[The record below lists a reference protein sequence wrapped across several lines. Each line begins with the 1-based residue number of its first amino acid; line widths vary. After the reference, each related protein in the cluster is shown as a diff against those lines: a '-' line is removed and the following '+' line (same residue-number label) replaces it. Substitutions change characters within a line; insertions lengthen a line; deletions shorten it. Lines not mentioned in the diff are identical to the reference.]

1 MRDLVRTLSSHT
13 TIFGTLLQILSFFE
27 SGYSE
32 NTMPK
37 TVTYEHINLTTLRT
51 KCDITV
57 SCSKIKQE
65 HWGNNFTL
73 KSPHLVLGY
82 LLWRRWYRFISGDA
96 KKREVISAVW
106 NEIPFKIRVR
116 HNFLMLS
123 YVLVVPKSSLVI
135 MSPNIVAKLLF
146 CSQTLCTESIQRYH
160 GNQYGYQT
168 FGGSHIVVN

>member
-1 MRDLVRTLSSHT
+1 MTPLNVQSEVVFSNIATVLYASILHFTSQVLDLVITLSSHT

-65 HWGNNFTL
+65 H
-73 KSPHLVLGY
+73 
-82 LLWRRWYRFISGDA
+82 
-96 KKREVISAVW
+96 
-106 NEIPFKIRVR
+106 
-116 HNFLMLS
+116 
-123 YVLVVPKSSLVI
+123 
-135 MSPNIVAKLLF
+135 
-146 CSQTLCTESIQRYH
+146 
-160 GNQYGYQT
+160 
-168 FGGSHIVVN
+168 